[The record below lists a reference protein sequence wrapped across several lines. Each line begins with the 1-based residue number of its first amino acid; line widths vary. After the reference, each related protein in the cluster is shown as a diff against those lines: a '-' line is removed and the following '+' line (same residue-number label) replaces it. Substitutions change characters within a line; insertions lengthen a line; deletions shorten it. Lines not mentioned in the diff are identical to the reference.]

1 MNADLT
7 GFSAAIFDL
16 DGTLADSNAIWE
28 KLDRIILEK
37 YGITADDEFIVRLA
51 SLAYQQAADA
61 MRKLGITISDEEFTE
76 EINALARIE
85 YANNIPLK
93 PSAAELLHEMK
104 NSGMKIVL
112 ATASPAE
119 LYEPLLR
126 RSGIYDLF
134 DGFITTDE
142 VGKSKNEPDIY
153 LKAAEIA
160 GVSLSKCII
169 FEDTLTAVRTASKTD
184 AYVCAVYDKY
194 SEQDIDIIK
203 TLSDK
208 YVYSFD
214 KLL

>member
-1 MNADLT
+1 MNTDISD
-7 GFSAAIFDL
+7 FSAAIFDL
-16 DGTLADSNAIWE
+16 DGTLADSNTVWE

-37 YGITADDEFIVRLA
+37 YGISADDEFVERLA
-51 SLAYQQAADA
+51 SLTYQQAADS
-61 MRKLGITISDEEFTE
+61 MRKLGISISDEEFIE
-76 EINALARIE
+76 EINVLARIE

-93 PSAAELLHEMK
+93 PYASELLHEMK
-104 NSGMKIVL
+104 GSGMKIVL

-126 RSGIYDLF
+126 RNGIYDLF

-142 VGKSKNEPDIY
+142 VGKGKDQPDIY

-160 GVSLSKCII
+160 GFPISKCVI
-169 FEDTLTAVRTASKTD
+169 FEDTLTAVRTASETK

-194 SEQDIDIIK
+194 SEQDIDMIK
-203 TLSDK
+203 ALSDK
-208 YVYSFD
+208 YVYTFD

>member
-1 MNADLT
+1 MNADWAD
-7 GFSAAIFDL
+7 FSAAIFDL
-16 DGTLADSNAIWE
+16 DGTLADSNTVWE

-37 YGITADDEFIVRLA
+37 YGITADDEFIGRLA
-51 SLAYQQAADA
+51 SLTYQQAADA
-61 MRKLGITISDEEFTE
+61 MRKLGIAISDEEFTE

-93 PSAAELLHEMK
+93 PYAAELLHEMK

-126 RSGIYDLF
+126 RNDVYDLF

-142 VGKSKNEPDIY
+142 VGKGKNEPDIY

-160 GVSLSKCII
+160 GFPISKCII

-194 SEQDIDIIK
+194 SEQDIELLK
-203 TLSDK
+203 MLSHK

>member
-1 MNADLT
+1 MNTDISD
-7 GFSAAIFDL
+7 FSAAIFDL
-16 DGTLADSNAIWE
+16 DGTLADSNTVWE

-37 YGITADDEFIVRLA
+37 YGISADDEFVERLA
-51 SLAYQQAADA
+51 SLTYQQAADS
-61 MRKLGITISDEEFTE
+61 MRKLGISISDEEFIE
-76 EINALARIE
+76 EINVLARIE

-93 PSAAELLHEMK
+93 PYASELLHEMK
-104 NSGMKIVL
+104 GSGMKIVL

-126 RSGIYDLF
+126 RNGIYDLF

-142 VGKSKNEPDIY
+142 VGKGKEQPDIY

-160 GVSLSKCII
+160 GFPISKCVI
-169 FEDTLTAVRTASKTD
+169 FEDTLTAVRTASETK

-194 SEQDIDIIK
+194 SEQDIDMIK
-203 TLSDK
+203 ALSDK
-208 YVYSFD
+208 YVYTFD